1 MTLAAALAVC
11 CENPEELVAVPEE
24 VESSL
29 SSLLSLSLLSL
40 LSLLPEDL
48 ESVLDESE
56 LVCVAVL
63 PVPVEVVEEWVAVAP
78 LPLLPQ
84 KSEL

>member
-1 MTLAAALAVC
+1 MNV
-11 CENPEELVAVPEE
+11 
-24 VESSL
+24 
-29 SSLLSLSLLSL
+29 
-40 LSLLPEDL
+40 DIHL

-78 LPLLPQ
+78 LPPQ
-84 KSEL
+84 KCEL